1 MVICWI
7 SPVTSSPLSNSSK
20 AHAAELELYNTQH
33 RTLLPPLETED
44 SFKFMFQWHELV
56 LITFEI
62 RISLLYLHVHKQC
75 NPIPCLSYTQK
86 LFPNNYACIETMQN
100 RCSTKKIIF
109 PRLLC
114 PTISIETINDAWF
127 FWFHGRF
134 FSFVLVSLRW

>member
-1 MVICWI
+1 MLLLWI
-7 SPVTSSPLSNSSK
+7 SSIRNTKTTSSWDGRLF
-20 AHAAELELYNTQH
+20 E
-33 RTLLPPLETED
+33 
-44 SFKFMFQWHELV
+44 FMFQWHELV

-100 RCSTKKIIF
+100 RCSPKKIIF

-114 PTISIETINDAWF
+114 PAISIETINDAWF

-134 FSFVLVSLRW
+134 FFFRFGFLKMVATHKYKVLVLNLRM